1 MACNGVIVK
10 GVCEAERRLA
20 INALFSCVRDAQV
33 HD

>member
-1 MACNGVIVK
+1 MACNGVVK

-20 INALFSCVRDAQV
+20 IGALFSCVHDAQV